1 MLLEEHA
8 LQRISFTHNN
18 AGWKHFRSPFFL
30 SPSFFPFSQDVYLFI
45 YLDKTFQE
53 EHKFEPLPG

>member
-1 MLLEEHA
+1 MHYKGFIL
-8 LQRISFTHNN
+8 RTTTR
-18 AGWKHFRSPFFL
+18 FRSPFFL
-30 SPSFFPFSQDVYLFI
+30 PRSPFPFSQDVYLFI